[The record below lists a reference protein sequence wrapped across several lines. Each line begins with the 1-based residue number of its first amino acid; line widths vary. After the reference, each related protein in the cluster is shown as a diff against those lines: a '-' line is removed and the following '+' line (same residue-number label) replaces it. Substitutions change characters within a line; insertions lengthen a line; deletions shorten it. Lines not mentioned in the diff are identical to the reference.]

1 MNLKIADN
9 IRTKRLQKGYKQ
21 EVLALECNMT
31 QANISHIENGKVKPS
46 DERIERIALALGTT
60 PEILKYGDIEVKSR
74 HVENSIY
81 DDLIKEFQQCQT
93 LNKLKDETIKA
104 QTLTIDLL
112 RAELE
117 RLKDRRNDN

>member
-9 IRTKRLQKGYKQ
+9 IRIKRIQKGYKQ

-60 PEILKYGDIEVKSR
+60 PEILKYGDFEVKSR
-74 HVENSIY
+74 QVENSIY
-81 DDLIKEFQQCQT
+81 DDLIKE
-93 LNKLKDETIKA
+93 
-104 QTLTIDLL
+104 
-112 RAELE
+112 
-117 RLKDRRNDN
+117 

>member
-9 IRTKRLQKGYKQ
+9 IRIKRLQKGYKQ
-21 EVLALECNMT
+21 ETLALECNMT

-46 DERIERIALALGTT
+46 EEGIERIALALGTT
-60 PEILKYGDIEVKSR
+60 AEILKYGRVEVKYNQD
-74 HVENSIY
+74 ENTIY
-81 DDLIKEFQQCQT
+81 DDLLKEFQQCQT

-112 RAELE
+112 KAELE
-117 RLKDRRNDN
+117 RLKERS